1 MASSGNT
8 EPEKSKISEDK
19 TGDEKTKDTEEK
31 ISDVSSGESDD
42 DKDSTGGTTH
52 SAGRPIVKIFMTR
65 QVPYQFG
72 ILRTC
77 GFQKCVTLN
86 LFTALI
92 LSYEQKCD
100 F

>member
-1 MASSGNT
+1 MIKKQA
-8 EPEKSKISEDK
+8 
-19 TGDEKTKDTEEK
+19 
-31 ISDVSSGESDD
+31 
-42 DKDSTGGTTH
+42 H
-52 SAGRPIVKIFMTR
+52 SAGRPIVKIFCPR

-92 LSYEQKCD
+92 LSYEPKCD